1 MRSSVLDQEDRTIMK
16 TRAAILRDVGER
28 WSVEEIELDPPGPG
42 EVLVKTAYAGLCHS
56 DEHLVTGDMLPPQEL
71 IDQLPGGSIF
81 PMIGGHEGAGVIV
94 EVGENVTR
102 VAPGDHVSCSFVP
115 ACGICPPCAAG
126 KQNLCDLGARTFGG
140 GMITD
145 GTYRAHAADGT
156 DLNTFAKLG
165 TFAEHMVL
173 AEASV
178 IKVEPDLPLDAVCL
192 VSCGVATGYGS
203 AVNRA
208 EVRAGDTVV
217 VVGCGGIGS
226 NAVQGAAAAGAAN
239 VIAVDPVQFKQEMA
253 MQLGAT
259 HACSS
264 MEEAKALVNEVTW
277 GRMAGATIMT
287 PGVLTGDLIQPAM
300 DLTAKGGTVVATAV
314 APMRQED
321 VKLDLA
327 RMTLSQKELR
337 GTIFGSASPN
347 SQIPELLMLYRQG
360 RLKLDELI
368 TRRYSLDDINQ
379 GYDDMN
385 AGLNIRGVIEFD

>member
-1 MRSSVLDQEDRTIMK
+1 MK
-16 TRAAILRDVGER
+16 TRAAILYGVGEK
-28 WSVEEIELDPPGPG
+28 WKVEEIDIDPPGPG
-42 EVLVKTAYAGLCHS
+42 EVLVKTAFAGLCHS
-56 DEHLVTGDMLPPQEL
+56 DEHLVTGDMVPPQEL
-71 IDQLPGGSIF
+71 LEHLPGGTIF
-81 PMIGGHEGAGVIV
+81 PIVGGHEGSGVV
-94 EVGENVTR
+94 VDVGEGVTK
-102 VAPGDHVSCSFVP
+102 VQPGDHVSCSFVP
-115 ACGICPPCAAG
+115 ACGHCPPCAQG
-126 KQNLCDLGARTFGG
+126 RQNLCDLGARTFGG

-145 GTYRAHAADGT
+145 GTYRLHNSAGA
-156 DLNTFAKLG
+156 DLNTLAKLG

-173 AEASV
+173 ADASV

-239 VIAVDPVQFKQEMA
+239 VVAIDPVEFKQEKA
-253 MQLGAT
+253 MEFGAT
-259 HACSS
+259 HTASS
-264 MEEAKALVNEVTW
+264 MADAKQLIDDLTW
-277 GRMAGATIMT
+277 GRMANAVILT
-287 PGVLTGDLIQPAM
+287 PGVLYGDFVQQAM

-314 APMRQED
+314 APMNQQQVD
-321 VKLDLA
+321 LDLA
-327 RMTLSQKELR
+327 RMTLNQKQLR

-368 TRRYSLDDINQ
+368 TRRYSLDEINQ
-379 GYDDMN
+379 GYQDMN
-385 AGLNIRGVIEFD
+385 DGKNIRGIIDFS

>member
-1 MRSSVLDQEDRTIMK
+1 MK
-16 TRAAILRDVGER
+16 TRAAVLHGIGER
-28 WSVEEIELDPPGPG
+28 WQIEEIEVDPPGPG

-56 DEHLVTGDMLPPQEL
+56 DEHLVTGDLVPPQEL
-71 IDQLPGGSIF
+71 LDALGVDSIF
-81 PMIGGHEGAGVIV
+81 PMIGGHEGSGVVV
-94 EVGENVTR
+94 EVGPNVTK
-102 VAPGDHVSCSFVP
+102 VAPGDHVSCAFVP

-145 GTYRAHAADGT
+145 GTFRHHRGDGT
-156 DLNTFAKLG
+156 DLNTLAKLG
-165 TFAEHMVL
+165 TFSEHMLL
-173 AEASV
+173 ADASV

-239 VIAVDPVQFKQEMA
+239 IIAVDPVQFKQEKA
-253 MQLGAT
+253 MEFGAT
-259 HACSS
+259 HAVGS
-264 MEEAKALVNEVTW
+264 MEEALPLVNELTW
-277 GRMAGATIMT
+277 GRMAAATILT
-287 PGVLTGDLIQPAM
+287 PGVLYGDLIQQAM
-300 DLTAKGGTVVATAV
+300 NLTTKGGTVVATAV
-314 APMRQED
+314 APMSQED

-327 RMTLSQKELR
+327 GLTLNQKELR

-347 SQIPELLMLYRQG
+347 AAIPELLMLYRQG
-360 RLKLDELI
+360 KLKLDELI
-368 TRRYSLDDINQ
+368 TRRYSLDEINE
-379 GYDDMN
+379 GYQDMN
-385 AGLNIRGVIEFD
+385 DGKNIRGILAFD